1 MHFGVT
7 AMYRHRPT
15 IVRALQIAA
24 LTCTLP
30 ACETDKPVASTPSV
44 DVTRATIE
52 PLPITIRRLTRDQ
65 YHNTVRDVFGQDI
78 ILARPLEPD
87 IQVDGLVG
95 LGMTKASVS
104 PWGLEQYEKQAFDV
118 AKQVLDDPAKKAR
131 LMVCTPSSISDEDCY
146 GEILRTVGERL
157 WRRPVTDAD
166 LHDPAADVTGVAELA
181 VEAATELTQASDRI
195 VEGVRYG
202 LIALLLS
209 PNFLYRV
216 ELGEPDPN
224 EPGRLR
230 YTNYEMASRL
240 SYYLWNTAPDAWL
253 LEQATQERLTDI
265 DTLTEVVDTMIESPR
280 AVTGVRAF
288 FTDMFRLDDLNAV
301 SKDPLEFEH
310 FNDQFAPSAREQTL
324 LTIDDLV
331 WGRDADYRELFTS
344 RTTFINRRLAAIYG
358 IPVPDLEGFSE
369 VTYPEDSPRAGLLG
383 HASILSLHSHPRS
396 TSATRRGRFI
406 RETVICGEVPPP
418 AANVNTAIPEPSPD
432 SPTLRDRVKIHL
444 EVETCATCHSIMDP
458 IGLGMENFDS
468 IGGYRESENNARID
482 ASGDLDGIA
491 FSNGRELGQA
501 VAQHPDLGRCL
512 VRTVSRYATGQKEI
526 LGGKAAD
533 SQREAINK
541 LDEKFEQE
549 GWRVKQ
555 LMRDVVLSP
564 IFRYASEPVEAPAD
578 ASTGAE

>member
-1 MHFGVT
+1 MD
-7 AMYRHRPT
+7 RHLSRF
-15 IVRALQIAA
+15 ALRGLYAA
-24 LTCTLP
+24 AACVALACAPKVP
-30 ACETDKPVASTPSV
+30 APVPPASV
-44 DVTRATIE
+44 DVTQATIA
-52 PLPITIRRLTRDQ
+52 PLPVTIRRITREQ
-65 YHNTVRDVFGQDI
+65 YHNTIHDIFGSDI
-78 ILARPLEPD
+78 VLARPLEPD

-104 PWGLEQYEKQAFDV
+104 PWGLEQYEKQAFDI
-118 AKQVLDDPAKKAR
+118 AKQVLDNPAKKAD
-131 LMVCTPSSISDEDCY
+131 LMICTPSAMDDEACY
-146 GEILRTVGERL
+146 GEIFRTVGQRL
-157 WRRPVTDAD
+157 WRRPITDQE

-181 VEAATELTQASDRI
+181 VEAATELTQAEDRI

-202 LIALLLS
+202 LVAMLMS
-209 PNFLYRV
+209 PHFLYRV

-224 EPGRLR
+224 APSRLR

-253 LEQATQERLTDI
+253 LEQAAQERLTTI
-265 DTLTEVVDTMIESPR
+265 DTLADVVDTMIESPR

-331 WGRDADYRELFTS
+331 WARDADYRDLFTS
-344 RTTFINRRLAAIYG
+344 RSTFINRRLGAIYG
-358 IPVPDLEGFSE
+358 MAVPDLEGFSQ

-468 IGGYRESENNARID
+468 IGGYRESENDAVID
-482 ASGDLDGIA
+482 ASGDLDGIEFRDA
-491 FSNGRELGQA
+491 RELGQA
-501 VAQHPDLGRCL
+501 VAEHPDLGRCL

-526 LGGKAAD
+526 LGGKATE

-549 GWRVKQ
+549 GWRVRQ
-555 LMRDVVLSP
+555 LVRDVVLSP
-564 IFRYASEPVEAPAD
+564 IFRYASEPTDMTTGVE
-578 ASTGAE
+578 